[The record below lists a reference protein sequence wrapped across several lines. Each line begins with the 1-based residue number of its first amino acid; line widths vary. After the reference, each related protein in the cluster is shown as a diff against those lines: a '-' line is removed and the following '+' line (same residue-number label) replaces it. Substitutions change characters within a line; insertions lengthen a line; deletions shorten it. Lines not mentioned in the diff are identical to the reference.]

1 MTTKQ
6 QTRTPRDKVSA
17 RVDPEVRELVER
29 VAEAERR
36 PVSNLVRN
44 ILADWAAARQ
54 AQQQRE
60 AA

>member
-6 QTRTPRDKVSA
+6 QNRTRDTVSA
-17 RVDPEVRELVER
+17 RIDPEVLEVVER

-44 ILADWAAARQ
+44 ILSDWAAARQ
-54 AQQQRE
+54 AQHG
-60 AA
+60 AAS

>member
-6 QTRTPRDKVSA
+6 QNRPTRDTLSA
-17 RVDPEVRELVER
+17 RVDPDVLEVVER

-44 ILADWAAARQ
+44 ILSDWAAARQ
-54 AQQQRE
+54 SQQHGE
-60 AA
+60 TA

>member
-6 QTRTPRDKVSA
+6 QTRTTRDTVSA
-17 RVDPEVRELVER
+17 RIDPAVLEVVER

-44 ILADWAAARQ
+44 ILSDWAAARQ
-54 AQQQRE
+54 SQQHGE

>member
-6 QTRTPRDKVSA
+6 QNRPTRDTVSA
-17 RVDPEVRELVER
+17 RIDPAVLEVVER

-44 ILADWAAARQ
+44 ILSDWARARQ
-54 AQQQRE
+54 AQQR
-60 AA
+60 ASA

>member
-1 MTTKQ
+1 MATKRPR
-6 QTRTPRDKVSA
+6 TRDVISA
-17 RVDPEVRELVER
+17 RIGPEVRDVVER

-44 ILADWAAARQ
+44 ILSDWAARQ
-54 AQQQRE
+54 LAGEQR